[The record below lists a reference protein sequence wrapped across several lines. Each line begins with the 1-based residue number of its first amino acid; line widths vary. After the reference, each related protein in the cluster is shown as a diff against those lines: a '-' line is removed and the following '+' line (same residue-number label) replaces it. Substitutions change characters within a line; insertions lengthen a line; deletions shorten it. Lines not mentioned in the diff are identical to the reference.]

1 MKTTAINSERI
12 GHKLNRGNGYWVS
25 KNEDGTLTISQ
36 NGIETFANAGS
47 LINTLGGIDATLA
60 ACEAEEIT
68 AGAYNEELREQYH
81 VFRYGKRPTE
91 EQKAE
96 RMAFYNELKGK
107 YDHRQSLPW
116 AEMQKTRLIAT
127 PHHPVNG
134 NEGMRFEYPFTDFRF
149 DSINGWQKH
158 SPVNGWVHISETSRD
173 IVALRIHFNLPK
185 YQPTAEEEA
194 AYNETYNRVIAENER
209 TAQREQEINEAWE
222 AIKDMKPIPSTIE
235 NIYTMLRYFRLHGVG
250 ELPMMTIGYS
260 CNEYDCGGKRPAVA
274 VKLDEAIIVN
284 EDGEMSDRIV
294 YGASPRHLG
303 KYYHI

>member
-25 KNEDGTLTISQ
+25 QNEDGTLLISN
-36 NGIETFANAGS
+36 NGLESFPNAGS
-47 LINTLGGIDATLA
+47 LINSIGGIDAVLA
-60 ACEAEEIT
+60 ACETEEIT
-68 AGAYNEELREQYH
+68 AGDYNEELREQYH

-91 EQKAE
+91 EQKEE
-96 RMAFYNELKGK
+96 RMAFYNELKGQ

-116 AEMQKTRLIAT
+116 MEMQRTKLIAT

-158 SPVNGWVHISETSRD
+158 SPVNGWCHTEETSRD

-209 TAQREQEINEAWE
+209 TAQREQEINKAWE

-274 VKLDEAIIVN
+274 VKLDEAILVN

>member
-36 NGIETFANAGS
+36 NGIESFANAGS

-91 EQKAE
+91 VQKAE

-107 YDHRQSLPW
+107 YDNRHSLSF

-173 IVALRIHFNLPK
+173 IIALRIHFNLPK

-209 TAQREQEINEAWE
+209 TAQREQEINEAWDS
-222 AIKDMKPIPSTIE
+222 IKDMKPIPSTIE

>member
-36 NGIETFANAGS
+36 NGIESFANAGS
-47 LINTLGGIDATLA
+47 LINTIGGIDAVLA
-60 ACEAEEIT
+60 ECETEEIT

-96 RMAFYNELKGK
+96 RMAFYNELKDM
-107 YDHRQSLPW
+107 YDHRHSLSF

-158 SPVNGWVHISETSRD
+158 SPVNGWVHVSETSRD
-173 IVALRIHFNLPK
+173 IIALRIHFDLPQ
-185 YQPTAEEEA
+185 YQPTSEEA
-194 AYNETYNRVIAENER
+194 EAYNTQYNAVVAENER
-209 TAQREQEINEAWE
+209 TAKREQEINEAWE

>member
-68 AGAYNEELREQYH
+68 AGAYNEELREQYN

-96 RMAFYNELKGK
+96 RMAFYNELKDM
-107 YDHRQSLPW
+107 YDHRHSLSF

-127 PHHPVNG
+127 PHHPANG

-158 SPVNGWVHISETSRD
+158 SPVNGWCHTEETSRD

-222 AIKDMKPIPSTIE
+222 VIKDMKPIPSTIE
-235 NIYTMLRYFRLHGVG
+235 NITAMLRYFRLHGVG

-274 VKLDEAIIVN
+274 VKLDEAIVVN

-294 YGASPRHLG
+294 YGAAPRHLG

>member
-47 LINTLGGIDATLA
+47 LINTIGGIDAVLA
-60 ACEAEEIT
+60 ECETEEIT

-96 RMAFYNELKGK
+96 RMAFYNELKGQ
-107 YDHRQSLPW
+107 YDHRQNLPW

-158 SPVNGWVHISETSRD
+158 SPVNGWCHTEETSRD

-294 YGASPRHLG
+294 CGASPRHLG

>member
-25 KNEDGTLTISQ
+25 KNEDGSLLISD
-36 NGIETFANAGS
+36 NGLESFPNAGS
-47 LINTLGGIDATLA
+47 LINSIGGIDATLA

-91 EQKAE
+91 EQKEE

-116 AEMQKTRLIAT
+116 MEMQRTKLIAT

-158 SPVNGWVHISETSRD
+158 SPVNGWCHTEETSRD

>member
-81 VFRYGKRPTE
+81 VFRYGKRPNE

-107 YDHRQSLPW
+107 YDHRHSLSF

-173 IVALRIHFNLPK
+173 IIALRIHFDLPQ
-185 YQPTAEEEA
+185 YQPTSEEA
-194 AYNETYNRVIAENER
+194 EAYNAQYNAVVAENER
-209 TAQREQEINEAWE
+209 TAKREQEINEAWE